1 MFAEL
6 KKAFTSKRT
15 IVAVLTALLVAVNS
29 QLATPLL
36 DEDTLLKIVAIASAL
51 IVGDSVRP
59 TAARKPA
66 ATD

>member
-15 IVAVLTALLVAVNS
+15 IVAVLTALLITVNS
-29 QLATPLL
+29 QLTTPLM
-36 DEDTLLKIVAIASAL
+36 DEATLLKIVGIASAL
-51 IVGDSVRP
+51 IVGDSLRP
-59 TAARKPA
+59 VVKPA

>member
-6 KKAFTSKRT
+6 KKAFTSTRT

-59 TAARKPA
+59 TAPKPA

>member
-59 TAARKPA
+59 TAPKPA